1 MSLRNVI
8 SPCIGH
14 HVVVCTIHPA
24 GMAAVAD
31 LRRLYKHICGRR
43 GESSGVCGQAENPRC
58 AVLRRMLLA
67 PVLCIMAMLT
77 GVSCAVHEWPEPTP
91 AGVVLNL
98 DFNTEMPQFMVLD
111 ADGTR
116 ASRDGNDYELRY
128 TVEAY
133 RQLSDGSWSE
143 TPHGRYTFTKTDL
156 SDLNTSLRL
165 NIDEGSYRFYVWTD
179 FVLKSTAADF
189 FYDTGNFRSIRL
201 QGEHEG
207 DNDFRDAFTGSADLK
222 VLRRSASQMPS
233 TVTVPMERPLAKFEF
248 VSTDLQEFITKTM
261 EEMLRKD
268 SEKGDK
274 PGKDSGKE
282 DDGDGTKSPV
292 VDLNKFRVVF
302 YYSGYMPCA
311 FNMMDN
317 KPCDSA
323 TGVRFSSTIRAV
335 DAHEARLGFDY
346 VFVNGKESSV
356 MVTVGLFDEEGTQL
370 SMSNQ
375 IEVPIKRSMLTVVK
389 GSFLMQNTGGGVT
402 IDPGFDGEYNIVLR

>member
-8 SPCIGH
+8 SSCLH
-14 HVVVCTIHPA
+14 HRVVVCDDHSVSRK
-24 GMAAVAD
+24 GVVC
-31 LRRLYKHICGRR
+31 LRPLYTNMCGRA
-43 GESSGVCGQAENPRC
+43 GESGHVCLHIAF
-58 AVLRRMLLA
+58 VMMLC
-67 PVLCIMAMLT
+67 VMMMFT
-77 GVSCAVHEWPEPTP
+77 FTSCAVHEWPEPTP
-91 AGVVLNL
+91 AGVILNL

-111 ADGTR
+111 VNGTR

-143 TPHGRYTFTKTDL
+143 TPHGRYTFTKQDL
-156 SDLNTSLRL
+156 SDLNTTVRL
-165 NIDEGSYRFYVWTD
+165 DIDEGTYRFYVWTD
-179 FVLKSTAADF
+179 FVLKGTAADY
-189 FYDTGNFRSIRL
+189 FYTTGNFRSIRL

-207 DNDFRDAFTGSADLK
+207 DNDFRDAFVGNADLT
-222 VLRRSASQMPS
+222 VRRYSASQTPS

-268 SEKGDK
+268 SGKADK
-274 PGKDSGKE
+274 PGKDSG
-282 DDGDGTKSPV
+282 DDPEGTKSPV
-292 VDLNKFRVVF
+292 VDLNKFKVVF
-302 YYSGYMPCA
+302 YYTGYMPCA

-356 MVTVGLFDEEGTQL
+356 MVAVGLFDEEGTQL

-389 GSFLMQNTGGGVT
+389 GSFLMQNTGGGVS
-402 IDPGFDGEYNIVLR
+402 IDPDFDGEYNIVLR